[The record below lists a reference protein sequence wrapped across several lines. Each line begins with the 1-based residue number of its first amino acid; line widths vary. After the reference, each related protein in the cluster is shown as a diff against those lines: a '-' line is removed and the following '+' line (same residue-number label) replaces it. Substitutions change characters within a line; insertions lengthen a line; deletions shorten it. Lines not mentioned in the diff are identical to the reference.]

1 MPKNKLIQATKDS
14 FAQFND
20 GLITRAELN
29 MQLQAIALKHD
40 DKNILGFF
48 LDNLYKEFNEL
59 L

>member
-29 MQLQAIALKHD
+29 AQLKRIGVKWD
-40 DKNILGFF
+40 SKSVIDVF
-48 LDNLYKEFNEL
+48 LDKLAKEMKRL
-59 L
+59 

>member
-29 MQLQAIALKHD
+29 AQLKRIGVKWD
-40 DKNILGFF
+40 SKSVIDVF
-48 LDNLYKEFNEL
+48 LEKLAKEMKRL
-59 L
+59 